1 MLEKLSASIF
11 SREVFHRSLHK
22 RLALVVGISAW
33 AIASFALAQI
43 VVIALLQGLLQID
56 AISRDQLSSNVA
68 SVLIGTASYALMLL
82 ILIGIPALLTRR
94 ALTLK
99 DVALTRLVEWRDY
112 VIAIAGFV
120 VYILLATVVMQLA
133 SYLPWVDIE
142 QAQETG
148 ISSPSAPDL
157 ALAFM
162 LFVVIAPIVEE
173 VIFRG
178 YLYAK
183 VRKNLSA
190 WATIIIVSV
199 LFGAAHMQWNV
210 GINVFVLS
218 IVMCVGRE
226 MTGSIWPGIL
236 MHMLKNGLAFYF
248 LFIAK
253 S

>member
-1 MLEKLSASIF
+1 
-11 SREVFHRSLHK
+11 
-22 RLALVVGISAW
+22 
-33 AIASFALAQI
+33 
-43 VVIALLQGLLQID
+43 
-56 AISRDQLSSNVA
+56 
-68 SVLIGTASYALMLL
+68 
-82 ILIGIPALLTRR
+82 
-94 ALTLK
+94 
-99 DVALTRLVEWRDY
+99 
-112 VIAIAGFV
+112 V